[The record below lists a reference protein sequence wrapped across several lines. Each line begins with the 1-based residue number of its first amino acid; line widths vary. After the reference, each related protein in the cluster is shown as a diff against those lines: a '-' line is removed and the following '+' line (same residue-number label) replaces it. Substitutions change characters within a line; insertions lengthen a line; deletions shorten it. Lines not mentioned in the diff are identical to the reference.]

1 MKNINVKKIPALGC
15 KDPDNR
21 WGRGGEFSYK
31 EIHKVPKE
39 GEFADLIDLAH
50 AHGVAGW
57 AFLNHATKKFYACQ
71 NTNDLG
77 LMSQLDD
84 EWRPKFSVLKIVLT
98 RPESIGAVGQDPEQI
113 FILDEGLADV
123 DGVDDPELTLE
134 EVITDLTAC
143 VHFIPK
149 SSQEV

>member
-1 MKNINVKKIPALGC
+1 MKSVQKIPKLGS

-21 WGRGGEFSYK
+21 WNRGDAPYK
-31 EIHKVPKE
+31 EIHKVPLE
-39 GEFADLIDLAH
+39 GGFADLIDLAH

-77 LMSQLDD
+77 LCNDLDD
-84 EWRPKFSVLKIVLT
+84 EYRPKFPVLKVLT
-98 RPESIGAVGQDPEQI
+98 TKPELVGCPEDEPFQI

-123 DGVDDPELTLE
+123 DGVCDPELTLD
-134 EVITDLTAC
+134 EVVQDLTEC
-143 VHFIPK
+143 FHGR
-149 SSQEV
+149 